1 MSKIGV
7 NISHRR
13 HNLNMTQE
21 ELANATDLSTNYV
34 SRLERGE
41 VEYIRA
47 VTLYKI
53 AKGLKT
59 TMEKLIDS
67 NANQQHTRGY
77 YQSTL
82 INLLDQI
89 DEEKAEEISKS
100 VLDLVNERLRF
111 PNVESKSSFFASF
124 FTIQFI

>member
-13 HNLNMTQE
+13 HELKMTQE

-47 VTLYKI
+47 LTLSKI

-59 TMEKLIDS
+59 TMEKLIDG
-67 NANQQHTRGY
+67 NTNQQHIRGH

-89 DEEKAEEISKS
+89 DEQKAEEISKN
-100 VLDLVNERLRF
+100 VLDLV
-111 PNVESKSSFFASF
+111 SSNIVVHNSSEKNS
-124 FTIQFI
+124 QRK

>member
-13 HNLNMTQE
+13 HELKMTQE

-41 VEYIRA
+41 VEYIIA
-47 VTLYKI
+47 LTLSKI

-59 TMEKLIDS
+59 TMEKLIDG
-67 NANQQHTRGY
+67 NTNQQHIRGH

-89 DEEKAEEISKS
+89 DEQKAEEISKN
-100 VLDLVNERLRF
+100 VLDLV
-111 PNVESKSSFFASF
+111 SSNIVVHNSS
-124 FTIQFI
+124 TKNNQQK

>member
-13 HNLNMTQE
+13 HELKMTQE

-47 VTLYKI
+47 LTLSKI
-53 AKGLKT
+53 AKLT
-59 TMEKLIDS
+59 NS
-67 NANQQHTRGY
+67 
-77 YQSTL
+77 
-82 INLLDQI
+82 
-89 DEEKAEEISKS
+89 
-100 VLDLVNERLRF
+100 
-111 PNVESKSSFFASF
+111 
-124 FTIQFI
+124 

>member
-13 HNLNMTQE
+13 HELKMTQE

-100 VLDLVNERLRF
+100 VLDLVNSNIVIHNSSEK
-111 PNVESKSSFFASF
+111 NNQQKSSRR
-124 FTIQFI
+124 